1 MPNRKQADAAKR
13 VVVAPAATPLGRA
26 FATGSGAS
34 GSAGSS
40 GGTGAT
46 TEPQAK
52 TGHID
57 QKKVLLERIAK
68 ARSEALAAEKPDSK
82 PLDID
87 EDLD

>member
-1 MPNRKQADAAKR
+1 MRPSALSWPQQ
-13 VVVAPAATPLGRA
+13 PPPLGRA

-40 GGTGAT
+40 GASVVAPG
-46 TEPQAK
+46 Q
-52 TGHID
+52 ID

-82 PLDID
+82 PLKPDSKPLDIN
-87 EDLD
+87 EDLG